1 MTLTA
6 PVLAPEDLAAIATDV
21 WAAFLSA
28 EGVHALLEGPPG
40 PTYDDTV
47 HATVAVTGAW
57 VGRIA
62 LTLPPEAADLAAAT
76 MLGVTDAEAADV
88 ADAVGELANMVGGNV
103 KSLVPAPST
112 LGLPSVGRGPVPT
125 HSAETEE
132 CAVDLVWLGHP
143 VRVTVWSA

>member
-125 HSAETEE
+125 HPAETEE